1 MKLAQTR
8 LTSVAALT
16 LLACASLNVYA
27 ESGNTSGSSALTYSE
42 RKVVQIPNTN
52 GEMLQL
58 ATVKG
63 TLKSSGPM
71 DGGSV
76 VNEEVAQLFQG
87 NGDHAG
93 YYTVTSADGST
104 IAKWSGKVTTE
115 MKDGNPMTTFKGKW
129 EYVGGSG
136 KYQNIKGKGDY
147 NGYFTAADAYVV
159 DWKGRYSL
167 DK

>member
-1 MKLAQTR
+1 MKLTKTR
-8 LTSVAALT
+8 LTTIAALT
-16 LLACASLNVYA
+16 LLGSASLNVYA
-27 ESGNTSGSSALTYSE
+27 QSGSTSGSSALIYSD

-63 TLKSSGPM
+63 TLKSDGPM
-71 DGGSV
+71 NGGSV
-76 VNEEVAQLFQG
+76 VNEETAQLFQG

-93 YYTVTSADGST
+93 YYTITTAEGST
-104 IAKWSGKVTTE
+104 VAKWSGKVTTV

-136 KYQNIKGKGDY
+136 KYQSIKGNGDY
-147 NGYFTAADAYVV
+147 SGYFTAADAYVV
-159 DWKGRYSL
+159 DWKGNYTL

>member
-1 MKLAQTR
+1 MNLAQTR
-8 LTSVAALT
+8 FASAAALT

-27 ESGNTSGSSALTYSE
+27 ESGSIGGSSALTYSD
-42 RKVVQIPNTN
+42 RKVVQIPNTH

-63 TLKSSGPM
+63 TLKSTGPM

-87 NGDHAG
+87 NGDHSG
-93 YYTVTSADGST
+93 YYTITSADDST
-104 IAKWSGKVTTE
+104 VAKWNGKVTTV
-115 MKDGNPMTTFKGKW
+115 MKDGNPMTSFKGKW

-159 DWKGRYSL
+159 DWKGNYSL